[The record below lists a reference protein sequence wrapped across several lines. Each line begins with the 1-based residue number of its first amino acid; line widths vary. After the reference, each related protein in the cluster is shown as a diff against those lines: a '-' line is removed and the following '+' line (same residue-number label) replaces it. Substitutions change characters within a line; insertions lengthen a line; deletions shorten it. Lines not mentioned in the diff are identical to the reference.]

1 MTHYIKTG
9 PFNTNAAPAISATF
23 LNNMETFLYYA
34 SDTAIT
40 TDGSGHLTVASIVLT
55 HGTLTRVAFGF
66 SAITTGGTT
75 ITHSLGVIPS
85 AVLIT
90 PSAAGLTFYVSS
102 TMTSTTFTAFIS
114 TNNNVWWLAI
124 A

>member
-1 MTHYIKTG
+1 M
-9 PFNTNAAPAISATF
+9 
-23 LNNMETFLYYA
+23 YYA

-40 TDGSGHLTVASIVLT
+40 TDGAGHLGVASIVLT
-55 HGTLTRVAFGF
+55 HGTLTRIAFGF

-85 AVLIT
+85 AVLLT
-90 PSAAGLTFYVSS
+90 PSATGITFFVNS
-102 TMTSTTFTAFIS
+102 TMTSTTFTATVS

>member
-1 MTHYIKTG
+1 M
-9 PFNTNAAPAISATF
+9 
-23 LNNMETFLYYA
+23 YYA
-34 SDTAIT
+34 ADTLIT
-40 TDGSGHLTVASIVLT
+40 TDGSGNLSVASIKPT
-55 HGTLTRVAFGF
+55 HGQITRIAFGF